1 MTVYSYF
8 QPKSLVQKLHVL
20 YLLAAERDNFC
31 DCVWFFFFIKG
42 LNLAL
47 FPPTWTRPT
56 ERNRHFING
65 SWIETSAK
73 PGSDSHIGELRG
85 GSGRSED
92 SRTFLL
98 LLPRTFG
105 KPFNT
110 LISMCSDTTWIM
122 GPFQLRAQPLSGEVP
137 AADLISSS
145 SDEVVKAEQSA
156 AG

>member
-1 MTVYSYF
+1 MIVYGYF
-8 QPKSLVQKLHVL
+8 RPKSLVQRLRVL

-31 DCVWFFFFIKG
+31 DCVLFFSNKG
-42 LNLAL
+42 LSLAL
-47 FPPTWTRPT
+47 FPPTWTRPA
-56 ERNRHFING
+56 ERNRHPING
-65 SWIETSAK
+65 SWVETSAK
-73 PGSDSHIGELRG
+73 PGRDSHIGELRG
-85 GSGRSED
+85 GGGRSED

-137 AADLISSS
+137 AADWISSS
-145 SDEVVKAEQSA
+145 SDEVVKAERSA

>member
-1 MTVYSYF
+1 MTVYGYF
-8 QPKSLVQKLHVL
+8 QPKSLVQRLHVL

-31 DCVWFFFFIKG
+31 DCVCFFFFNKG

-56 ERNRHFING
+56 ECNRHFING

-145 SDEVVKAEQSA
+145 IDEVVKAEQSA